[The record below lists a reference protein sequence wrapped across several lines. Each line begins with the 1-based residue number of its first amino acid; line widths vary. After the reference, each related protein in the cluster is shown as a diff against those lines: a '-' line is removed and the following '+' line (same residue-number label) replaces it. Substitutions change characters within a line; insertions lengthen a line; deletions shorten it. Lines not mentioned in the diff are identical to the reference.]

1 MVKPVLGEMLTPD
14 TTGFRLLR
22 VLEALKVSEPPLG
35 SVTVAVQTMLSPTL
49 AVLLVKV
56 RLEPVPSVEDP
67 FVHT

>member
-1 MVKPVLGEMLTPD
+1 MVAVEGEMLT
-14 TTGFRLLR
+14 LLMDGA
-22 VLEALKVSEPPLG
+22 VLPTVTDAEPLPVAPLE
-35 SVTVAVQTMLSPTL
+35 SVAVTVQKMLSPGL